1 MSHCRSSVDERIVP
15 LLGRL
20 RPAAPAHKVKKRRL
34 ACELCWAT
42 EGVQRRIHEYQV
54 GAHAELTGGIGT
66 RESTQSESSPAV
78 PVCSSALRRHAP
90 SAEMETLPA
99 APFGCVAVF
108 FFTLVARSESVSG
121 RQSELN
127 VNLAFLDHSVP
138 NSTMSTPHTLS
149 QYLIP
154 PNPES
159 SQRVDEHLQQLHNVY

>member
-20 RPAAPAHKVKKRRL
+20 RPADPAHKVKKRRL
-34 ACELCWAT
+34 AFALCWAT

-66 RESTQSESSPAV
+66 RESTQYESSPAV

-99 APFGCVAVF
+99 EPFGCFARF
-108 FFTLVARSESVSG
+108 FFSLEVGSEDLFG
-121 RQSELN
+121 
-127 VNLAFLDHSVP
+127 
-138 NSTMSTPHTLS
+138 
-149 QYLIP
+149 P
-154 PNPES
+154 PLEV
-159 SQRVDEHLQQLHNVY
+159 Q